1 MSAPLGWGCQ
11 PPFVFLFFSFK
22 MKDLSLHFSFPVKEI
37 FVTADSCT
45 RNLKSA
51 VGETL
56 NDPRTMLLL
65 FILSDTHRYSGMS
78 INIF

>member
-1 MSAPLGWGCQ
+1 
-11 PPFVFLFFSFK
+11 
-22 MKDLSLHFSFPVKEI
+22 MKDLPLHFFAFLVNDI

-45 RNLKSA
+45 RNLKSSE

-65 FILSDTHRYSGMS
+65 FILSDSHRYPQMS
-78 INIF
+78 TDIY